1 MIIME
6 DNFKKY
12 LQYDTYIALGSF
24 DGIHIGHVSLVN
36 KTIKL
41 ALKNKAKSM
50 IFTFKNHPLSV
61 VNKELVPK
69 LIMDNSSKVKVLE
82 SYGLDVLNMANFN
95 KELMQ
100 LSPEDFILNL
110 VSHYRAKGLVVGF
123 NNRFGYKNLGDVEL
137 LKKLSKKYGF
147 DLCVVEPV
155 KYKGQVVSSS
165 IIRTSLSDEGDVKK
179 VNKMLTRPFMLQGDV
194 VKGKQL
200 GRTLGF
206 PTVNLNYDKRFLLP
220 RGGVYC
226 TIVSYK
232 GKFFKGITNVGY
244 NPTVDD
250 NRLSIET
257 HMLDFNENIY
267 NEHIKIYFMDRIRDE
282 KKFSSIQF
290 LAEQLKKDKMYAK
303 KQKLEIN
310 FKN

>member
-12 LQYDTYIALGSF
+12 LQYNTYIALGSF

-41 ALKNKAKSM
+41 ATKNQAKSM
-50 IFTFKNHPLSV
+50 IFTFKNHPLSII
-61 VNKELVPK
+61 NKEMAPK
-69 LIMDNSSKVKVLE
+69 IIMDNSNKIEVLE
-82 SYGLDVLNMANFN
+82 SFGLDIINMANFD
-95 KELMQ
+95 KELMM

-110 VSHYRAKGLVVGF
+110 VSHYRAKGIVVGF

-147 DLCVVEPV
+147 DLCVVDPV
-155 KYKGQVVSSS
+155 KYKAQVVSSS
-165 IIRTSLSDEGDVKK
+165 VIRSIISDEGDMKK
-179 VNKMLTRPFMLQGDV
+179 VNKMLTRPFMLQGNV

-206 PTVNLNYDKRFLLP
+206 PTVNLNYDKRFVLP
-220 RGGVYC
+220 RGGVYY
-226 TIVSYK
+226 TLVKYED
-232 GKFFKGITNVGY
+232 KFFRGITNVGY
-244 NPTVDD
+244 NPTVED
-250 NRLSIET
+250 NKLSVET
-257 HMLDFNENIY
+257 HILDFDENIY
-267 NEHIKIYFMDRIRDE
+267 NKHIKIYFVDRIRDE
-282 KKFSSIQF
+282 KKFDSVQF
-290 LAEQLKKDKMYAK
+290 LAEQLKKDKIYAK